1 MALFGAN
8 VWRRVLGVDRA
19 TVIEDV
25 DFDEESDTVVVHV
38 RPRRATKRRCG
49 RCGVRAPGYDQGEG
63 RRNWRAL
70 DLGTLRCFLQADS
83 PRVNC
88 PEHGPT
94 VAQVP
99 WARHGAGHT
108 RDFDDQVA
116 WLVTHTPKSTV
127 CELMRIAWR
136 TRRRDHRPGGGRRPG
151 RPRPLRGPDPHRAST
166 RSATRAATAT

>member
-1 MALFGAN
+1 
-8 VWRRVLGVDRA
+8 
-19 TVIEDV
+19 VIEEIDL
-25 DFDEESDTVVVHV
+25 DEESETVVVHV

-70 DLGTLRCFLQADS
+70 DLGTMQCFLQADS
-83 PRVNC
+83 PRVSC

-108 RDFDDQVA
+108 RFFDDQVA
-116 WLVTHTPKSTV
+116 WLVVSRVNH
-127 CELMRIAWR
+127 CDL
-136 TRRRDHRPGGGRRPG
+136 RD
-151 RPRPLRGPDPHRAST
+151 S
-166 RSATRAATAT
+166 